1 MSWLLKQVVVNHPFS
16 PYNGQIVDLLVEN
29 GKIVRIGKGIDA
41 PAAVL
46 LQGEQLYV
54 SAGWVDVFANFA
66 DPGFE
71 YKESIESG
79 IRAAAAGGFTDVFLI
94 PNTKPVVDTKSQVEY
109 LLHKSRGH
117 IVNVH
122 PLGAVSN
129 KTEGK
134 DLAEMYD
141 MKRSGA
147 RAFTDG
153 LHPIQSSGL
162 LLKALQYVK
171 SFDGVILQIPD
182 DRSLA
187 PHGLMHEGLVS
198 TRIGLAGKPMM
209 AEELLVARD
218 IELARYTNSAL
229 HFTGVTSPKS
239 LEYIRNAKSDGL
251 KITCSVTPYHLFF
264 NDSAL
269 WNYETQFKVYPPIR
283 TSREI
288 DFLKKAVF
296 DGTIDCFASH
306 HMPHERDSKEV
317 EFEYAA
323 NGMIGLESMY
333 SALNKVLEGLP
344 NNRWAELLG
353 LNARKIFDLSIPNIE
368 EGADACLTLYSPE
381 GHYQFQEN
389 HIQSQSKNSAFLGQ
403 ELKGKALAIFNNSKH
418 QIN

>member
-218 IELARYTNSAL
+218 IELAR
-229 HFTGVTSPKS
+229 
-239 LEYIRNAKSDGL
+239 
-251 KITCSVTPYHLFF
+251 
-264 NDSAL
+264 
-269 WNYETQFKVYPPIR
+269 
-283 TSREI
+283 
-288 DFLKKAVF
+288 
-296 DGTIDCFASH
+296 
-306 HMPHERDSKEV
+306 
-317 EFEYAA
+317 
-323 NGMIGLESMY
+323 
-333 SALNKVLEGLP
+333 
-344 NNRWAELLG
+344 
-353 LNARKIFDLSIPNIE
+353 
-368 EGADACLTLYSPE
+368 
-381 GHYQFQEN
+381 
-389 HIQSQSKNSAFLGQ
+389 
-403 ELKGKALAIFNNSKH
+403 
-418 QIN
+418 